1 VGLFAFRSD
10 GRGSCRAATTAILA
24 RSDEGDGDTMSKV
37 RFFGF
42 SAAMVTSALL
52 GGTLISAVLASG
64 PAASSGGSQAG
75 PVNAS
80 VLTGTMSDGT
90 LIAAPTTAPSATTP
104 AATASAATASAA
116 TASAVP
122 AATASTVPAATTPAA
137 TASPSPACL
146 AFRRTLAADLG
157 VTEEQLVAATKDALG
172 AAIDQAVKDGKLSAD
187 RAATLKA
194 RIAAADG
201 DGCRIPHPPIGRIL
215 RAGIGARADAL
226 VAAAGSLDLTPTELR
241 SALRTAG
248 SLRAVAETKGVPYD
262 QVSAAALAAV
272 KRDADA
278 RVSTGDLTRA
288 QADRLVARIEHRLAE
303 GWVVPAT
310 PASNG

>member
-52 GGTLISAVLASG
+52 GGTLVSAVLASG

-75 PVNAS
+75 PMNAS

-90 LIAAPTTAPSATTP
+90 LIADPTTAPAATTP
-104 AATASAATASAA
+104 AATGSTVPAATAPAATASA
-116 TASAVP
+116 
-122 AATASTVPAATTPAA
+122 VPAATTPAA

-172 AAIDQAVKDGKLSAD
+172 AAIDQAVKDEKLSAD

-201 DGCRIPHPPIGRIL
+201 DGCRILHPPIGRIL

-226 VAAAGSLDLTPTELR
+226 VAAAGSLDMTPTELR
-241 SALRTAG
+241 STLRTAG